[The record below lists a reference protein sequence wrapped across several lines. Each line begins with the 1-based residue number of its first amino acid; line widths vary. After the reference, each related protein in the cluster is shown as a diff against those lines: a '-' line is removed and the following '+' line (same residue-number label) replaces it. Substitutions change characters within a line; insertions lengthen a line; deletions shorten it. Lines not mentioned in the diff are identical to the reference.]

1 MCKKKINIQC
11 RIPKSASVIKYVS
24 TKQKIFVNI
33 IYKVKK
39 NFIEL

>member
-1 MCKKKINIQC
+1 MQKKISVEC

-33 IYKVKK
+33 IFKVKK
-39 NFIEL
+39 NLIDF